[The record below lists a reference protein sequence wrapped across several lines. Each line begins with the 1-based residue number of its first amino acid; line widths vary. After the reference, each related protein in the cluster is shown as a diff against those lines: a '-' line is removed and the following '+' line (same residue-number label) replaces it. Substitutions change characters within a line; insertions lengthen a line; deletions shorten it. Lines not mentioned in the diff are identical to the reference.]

1 MNQKLI
7 FVVDDNVMFAEM
19 LSDHLS
25 QNPAFNVKVFN
36 TGEACLKN
44 LFQEPALIILDY
56 YLNDVYKDAANGL
69 EILEEIRKEKQN
81 PKVIMLSSQEHYTIA
96 AQTISKGAIH
106 YVVKDDQAFEN
117 INKIL
122 KDIF

>member
-7 FVVDDNVMFAEM
+7 FVVDDNVMFADM

-25 QNPAFNVKVFN
+25 RNPAYKVMTFD

-44 LFQEPALIILDY
+44 LFHDPDLIILDY

-69 EILEEIRKEKQN
+69 EILQAMKNQKYD
-81 PKVIMLSSQEHYTIA
+81 PKVIMLSSQERYAVA
-96 AQTISKGAIH
+96 AQTISKGARH
-106 YVVKDDQAFEN
+106 YVIKDDDAFKN
-117 INKIL
+117 IDKIL
-122 KDIF
+122 RDIF